1 MNESTPVLSLRTR
14 ELRWQR
20 VRDLMRAHDL
30 GCLLVGGL
38 RGREHF
44 ETYLALAPDGQYAND
59 AKQYLQIID
68 ATVPAAVRTR
78 KK

>member
-38 RGREHF
+38 RGGAAC
-44 ETYLALAPDGQYAND
+44 LVVIAALAGRDYIRPG
-59 AKQYLQIID
+59 
-68 ATVPAAVRTR
+68 VAAALAERLDVVA
-78 KK
+78 